1 MSRQER
7 KLDAAEYV
15 IGTLSSVER
24 HAFEASIENN
34 ADTRADVQF
43 WERAFGALNASISP
57 EIPPKTIWA
66 RIEGALPAQGFDDAK
81 SVGSDPKNPISVVE
95 NALPKLKRSR
105 GRWRMGAIA
114 ASLAALG
121 LGGFIANE
129 RYKFIP
135 ASTNGNQSAKEFT
148 AVVNAEGGQPS
159 LIVNVNAKTG
169 EVSVRS
175 MGITPP
181 EGKSLELWFV
191 AEGQKPVSV
200 GLVGE
205 GPMDFKGAVAKGGE
219 TLAISVEP
227 RGGSPI
233 GKSTGP
239 VIYRGK
245 LTENAGS
252 K

>member
-1 MSRQER
+1 MSRQQR

-34 ADTRADVQF
+34 AETRVDVQF
-43 WERAFGALNASISP
+43 WERAFGALNASISA

-66 RIEGALPAQGFDDAK
+66 RIEAALPAQGSNDAT
-81 SVGSDPKNPISVVE
+81 SDGDVDGKPISIVE

-114 ASLAALG
+114 ASIATLG

-135 ASTNGNQSAKEFT
+135 TAPNSDYNAKKFI

-159 LIVNVNAKTG
+159 LIVNVNVITG

-175 MGITPP
+175 VGIKTP

-191 AEGQKPVSV
+191 AEGQKPISV

-205 GPMDFKGAVAKGGE
+205 GPMDFKGAIAKGGE

-227 RGGSPI
+227 SGGSPI

-239 VIYRGK
+239 VIYKGK
-245 LTENAGS
+245 LVENVGT